1 MTFEEIVVRLVS
13 GSLGNNNFT
22 FSECD
27 IRIRVDACIT
37 AAKMIHEKLQ
47 EVENESEGL
56 N

>member
-1 MTFEEIVVRLVS
+1 MSFEEIVVRLVS
-13 GSLGNNNFT
+13 GSLGNSNFT
-22 FSECD
+22 FAEGD

-47 EVENESEGL
+47 EEDNVEGL